1 MGVYSTN
8 RSHLGNYSSEE
19 IIANE
24 NYIGS
29 VGALQMTLENYQNDQ
44 AIFEA
49 VLGMDFAEAQAVNE
63 GVEVEVF
70 TEASVG
76 GFIDKIKEFIKK
88 AWEKIKGLF
97 QTFITKFNNVVM
109 RDNKAFVDKY
119 KKAVLTK
126 DLSKMKYKWSK
137 KKIDKIEITD
147 SDLTKRADDCISIMK
162 KDTKQMEDHLEKL
175 NDGTILENI
184 LKDFLKGNSTDAKSF
199 KKDLHEYYFEDED
212 EEEGLKSTDLT
223 EIITTLSDKKLLSSI
238 EKSKKNVDK
247 YFNNLL
253 SAINK
258 LNNTI
263 QKDVPSD
270 KNTSKSHKLNANGKD
285 LYDVNY
291 KEKRGDVQVSRLNTL
306 YKHVSVTQTAV
317 NMYTGGILAEAK
329 FHVAQCR
336 RVFAKAAAFNPK
348 AVKENAI
355 LIQAI
360 GEAAEYE
367 IMSTFEDYSM

>member
-19 IIANE
+19 VFANE

-97 QTFITKFNNVVM
+97 QTFMAKFNNVVM

-119 KKAVLTK
+119 KKSVLTK
-126 DLSKMKYKWSK
+126 DLSKMKFKWSAK
-137 KKIDKIEITD
+137 KKDITIDEGELK
-147 SDLTKRADDCISIMK
+147 SLADDCMDILDKSEDTLK
-162 KDTKQMEDHLEKL
+162 KEVEDMNSGDYLDGILTKLIKKY
-175 NDGTILENI
+175 GYS
-184 LKDFLKGNSTDAKSF
+184 STTDSKSF
-199 KKDLHEYYFEDED
+199 VKEFHEALFED
-212 EEEGLKSTDLT
+212 EEEIDGLNTTILT
-223 EIITTLSDKKLLSSI
+223 EIIGVLSEKKVISNL
-238 EKSKKNVDK
+238 EKSRKAVDK
-247 YFNNLL
+247 YFTKLL
-253 SAINK
+253 SDINK
-258 LNNTI
+258 VSNTVG
-263 QKDVPSD
+263 KDVPSKAD
-270 KNTSKSHKLNANGKD
+270 TNKSYKVGNSDSINYAEKDAAKHVGK
-285 LYDVNY
+285 
-291 KEKRGDVQVSRLNTL
+291 LNTL
-306 YKHVSVTQTAV
+306 YKAISITQTAV
-317 NMYTGGILAEAK
+317 NTLTSRVLEENK
-329 FHVAQCR
+329 FYIGQCR
-336 RVFAKAAAFNPK
+336 KVFAKAAAFNPK

-355 LIQAI
+355 FVEAA

>member
-19 IIANE
+19 VIANE

-76 GFIDKIKEFIKK
+76 GFIEKIKEFIKK

-97 QTFITKFNNVVM
+97 QTFLAKFNNVVM

-126 DLSKMKYKWSK
+126 DLSKMKYKWSELK
-137 KKIDKIEITD
+137 GGLPTIDEGALTKLADECLSVLSKTSDECAKINEEINNGEALEELLSELAGTSTD
-147 SDLTKRADDCISIMK
+147 SKSFA
-162 KDTKQMEDHLEKL
+162 
-175 NDGTILENI
+175 
-184 LKDFLKGNSTDAKSF
+184 KDF
-199 KKDLHEYYFEDED
+199 HEQLFEDQD
-212 EEEGLKSTDLT
+212 TIEGLSAGELSKIMTL
-223 EIITTLSDKKLLSSI
+223 LSDKKLVSNI
-238 EKSKKNVDK
+238 EKSKKAVDK
-247 YFNNLL
+247 YFTKLL
-253 SAINK
+253 NEVNK
-258 LNNTI
+258 ASN
-263 QKDVPSD
+263 QVAKGVPSE
-270 KNTSKSHKLNANGKD
+270 SKETKSYTVNGQTK
-285 LYDVNY
+285 NY
-291 KEKRGDVQVSRLNTL
+291 KEKNGAKHVTILNTL
-306 YKHVSVTQTAV
+306 YKLISVGQTGV
-317 NMYTGGILAEAK
+317 NTYTSRVLEENK

-336 RVFAKAAAFNPK
+336 RVFAQAAAFNPK

-355 LIQAI
+355 LVEAA

-367 IMSTFEDYSM
+367 IISTFEDYSM

>member
-76 GFIDKIKEFIKK
+76 GFVEKIKEFIKK

-109 RDNKAFVDKY
+109 KDNKAFVDKY
-119 KKAVLTK
+119 KRTVLTK
-126 DLSKMKYKWSK
+126 DLSKMKYKWSAPK
-137 KKIDKIEITD
+137 GDLPGIVEA
-147 SDLTKRADDCISIMK
+147 DLTKLADNCMTVLGKSADEC
-162 KDTKQMEDHLEKL
+162 TKLNEEI
-175 NDGTILENI
+175 NDGTTLEKILTDLAGTNTDSKSFA
-184 LKDFLKGNSTDAKSF
+184 KDF
-199 KKDLHEYYFEDED
+199 HEQLFEDED
-212 EEEGLKSTDLT
+212 TIEGLNSG
-223 EIITTLSDKKLLSSI
+223 ELSKIMTILSEKKLISNI
-238 EKSKKNVDK
+238 EKSKKAVDK
-247 YFNNLL
+247 YFTKLL
-253 SAINK
+253 SEVNK
-258 LNNTI
+258 ASN
-263 QKDVPSD
+263 QVAKSVPS
-270 KNTSKSHKLNANGKD
+270 TSKETKSYTINGDTK
-285 LYDVNY
+285 NY
-291 KEKRGDVQVSRLNTL
+291 KEKNGAKHVSTLNTL
-306 YKHVSVTQTAV
+306 YKLISVTQTGV
-317 NMYTGGILAEAK
+317 NTYTGRVLEENK
-329 FHVAQCR
+329 FYVKQCR
-336 RVFAKAAAFNPK
+336 RVFAQAAAFNPK

-355 LIQAI
+355 FVEAA